1 MTSVEVRGLIGRR
14 SVTFL
19 AAIVVIILA
28 IGPLTFISPYG
39 LSVIFFLL
47 TFASLAQSYDIVG
60 GLTGYI
66 NLGHIAFFA
75 VGVYSFGALMN
86 AGLGPALS
94 FILAIPVVALFAAA
108 VSIPFLRLRG
118 FYFAVAMLALVGLL
132 DLIVRS
138 TALTSITGG
147 FSGIK
152 IATQNNQLPSYYLA
166 LALTVITTVSV
177 YLIRKSKFGRGLLS
191 IREDEQIAEV
201 WGVNTALYKRL
212 ALIISA
218 IFAGF
223 AGEVYLWFLTITT
236 PRALFGLDIT
246 FRPIT
251 IALLGGTG
259 SVIGP
264 LIGSALFAIIDQ
276 GLIAQVSYFSRGVI
290 GIIFLLV
297 GLAAPGGIVG
307 LAKTK
312 IARRLVI
319 RKPALVVT
327 GKPEKS

>member
-1 MTSVEVRGLIGRR
+1 MELAGLSRTRKVVAFAGLLVIVLSV
-14 SVTFL
+14 
-19 AAIVVIILA
+19 
-28 IGPLTFISPYG
+28 GPFTFISSYG
-39 LSVIFFLL
+39 LNVIFFLL
-47 TFASLAQSYDIVG
+47 IFASLAQSYDIVG
-60 GLTGYI
+60 GLMGYI
-66 NLGHIAFFA
+66 NLGHITFFA
-75 VGVYSFGALMN
+75 VGVYAFGAFMN
-86 AGLGPALS
+86 TGIGPLAS
-94 FILAIPVVALFAAA
+94 FILGVPIVALFAAA
-108 VSIPFLRLRG
+108 VSVPFMRLRG

-132 DLIVRS
+132 DLVVGS
-138 TALTSITGG
+138 SALRPITGG

-152 IATQNNQLPSYYLA
+152 IVTQNNQLPSYYLA
-166 LALTVITTVSV
+166 LALTVITTISV
-177 YLIRKSKFGRGLLS
+177 YLIRRSKFGRGLLS

-201 WGVNTALYKRL
+201 WGVNTVLYKRL

-236 PRALFGLDIT
+236 PRAVFGLDIT

-264 LIGSALFAIIDQ
+264 LIGSVLFTIIDQ

-297 GLAAPGGIVG
+297 GLAAPGGVVG
-307 LAKTK
+307 LTKTK
-312 IARRLVI
+312 IVRRLAI
-319 RKPALVVT
+319 RTMGLVT
-327 GKPEKS
+327 AGSRSQES